1 ITDLLN
7 TYSTFMVHDKT
18 NSWRSA
24 SEATQGRSG
33 PGQQEAGKSIPPV
46 YTRHTSSFMCV
57 GGELLGPSL
66 GLAPSGLAQALFKTV
81 NHFILQLELFRG
93 YAGRHKP

>member
-1 ITDLLN
+1 
-7 TYSTFMVHDKT
+7 M
-18 NSWRSA
+18 
-24 SEATQGRSG
+24 
-33 PGQQEAGKSIPPV
+33 

-57 GGELLGPSL
+57 GCELLGPSL

>member
-1 ITDLLN
+1 MPHALFIYKRGLGV
-7 TYSTFMVHDKT
+7 YR
-18 NSWRSA
+18 RSV

-33 PGQQEAGKSIPPV
+33 SGQEEAGKSIPPA

-57 GGELLGPSL
+57 GSKLLGPSL